1 MASIGSCYRI
11 DRKSKCIFDRNR
23 SLRRLGRSHLQPGSN
38 PRPSAVGEMPILMTK
53 RHFLMTHQAFKNRTG
68 NRKLTLKLL
77 AAEVRRIFCRGFL
90 ISLTLH

>member
-1 MASIGSCYRI
+1 
-11 DRKSKCIFDRNR
+11 
-23 SLRRLGRSHLQPGSN
+23 
-38 PRPSAVGEMPILMTK
+38 MPILMTK